1 MVGLEASFGLMTWS
15 RVQVEATSPENP
27 KISFELLEVKK
38 KKNKQKNKNKM
49 VEQVESYTNISP

>member
-38 KKNKQKNKNKM
+38 KKTNKKTKTKWLNK
-49 VEQVESYTNISP
+49 